1 MLHHWHTFHIKRTLN
16 PEQPGTKKF
25 VARHGDRLV
34 CVRYRY
40 DTRQRQTITTVELVV
55 DERRWEPDPQRIPPH
70 KRLSL
75 KVAYGEVEVGKAIK
89 AAGGVWDAQRKV
101 WKLAYKQVVALGL
114 TDRIV
119 ADVNRDERD

>member
-1 MLHHWHTFHIKRTLN
+1 
-16 PEQPGTKKF
+16 
-25 VARHGDRLV
+25 
-34 CVRYRY
+34 
-40 DTRQRQTITTVELVV
+40 
-55 DERRWEPDPQRIPPH
+55 
-70 KRLSL
+70 LSL